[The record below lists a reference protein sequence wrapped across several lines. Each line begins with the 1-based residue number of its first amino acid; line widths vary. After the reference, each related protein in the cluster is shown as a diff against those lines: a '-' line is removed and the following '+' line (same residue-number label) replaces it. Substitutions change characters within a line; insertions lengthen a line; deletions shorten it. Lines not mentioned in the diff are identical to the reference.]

1 MHIYIK
7 IYRNFIVL
15 SYFIKENPNNQ
26 NIIQT
31 SYCICKKPY
40 KEGELM
46 ISCDYD
52 QCGGWFHVE
61 CVGFGGKT
69 EEEITK
75 IKWYCSEEC
84 KEVFFPI
91 FLQKINKTCFF
102 LESE

>member
-1 MHIYIK
+1 
-7 IYRNFIVL
+7 
-15 SYFIKENPNNQ
+15 
-26 NIIQT
+26 
-31 SYCICKKPY
+31 
-40 KEGELM
+40 M

-84 KEVFFPI
+84 KEVFF
-91 FLQKINKTCFF
+91 QFF
-102 LESE
+102 CRKLIKLI